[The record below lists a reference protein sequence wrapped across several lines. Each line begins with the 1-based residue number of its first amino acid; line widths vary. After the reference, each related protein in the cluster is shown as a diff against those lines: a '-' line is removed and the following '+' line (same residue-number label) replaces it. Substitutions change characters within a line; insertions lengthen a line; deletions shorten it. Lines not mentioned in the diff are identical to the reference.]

1 VICVTAQDESAV
13 IHEGLNVAIFAAE
26 VAQLDFI
33 QLAPLRWRRPMI
45 VSSSFLARSF
55 ASVAASAWSAAA
67 PVDSEGVIDLTVA
80 DPDLSTPELIIDR
93 AVAALR
99 AGDTRYTETAGRP
112 HLRRAIAERHAH
124 LSGRPTAADN
134 VLLAPGAQC
143 ALYLAV
149 RSLAGP
155 GDHLVAIEPYY
166 VNYPATL
173 AATGA
178 EVGFIRTDPD
188 REFCVTQEGI
198 AAAIKP
204 KTKAIVFSNP
214 NNPSGRRLRH
224 DEMLALANVALERDL
239 WLISDEIYDDLS
251 YRDPWRPVQYGDF
264 VSLASSGLI
273 DDRLVVL
280 GSLSKSHAMTGWRM
294 GWMIAPQSLV
304 AQATVLADIVF
315 HGLPGFVQEAASAAI
330 LDKTTP
336 ERAVE
341 IYRRRRDAFAAG
353 LGQGRAP
360 IAIMPEAG
368 PFILCDI
375 RGTGLSGSRFAELA
389 LLDAGVGLVDGG
401 RFGRSTQG
409 FVRAALTRPEDV
421 LVKAGRRLG
430 ALFHRF
436 EGARSMGEGAARAAP
451 GGRPDPEL
459 AHCRSVPVGVANI

>member
-1 VICVTAQDESAV
+1 
-13 IHEGLNVAIFAAE
+13 
-26 VAQLDFI
+26 
-33 QLAPLRWRRPMI
+33 
-45 VSSSFLARSF
+45 
-55 ASVAASAWSAAA
+55 
-67 PVDSEGVIDLTVA
+67 VIDLTVA
-80 DPDLSTPELIIDR
+80 DPDLSTPELIVDR

-188 REFCVTQEGI
+188 RDFCVTREAI
-198 AAAIKP
+198 AAALRP
-204 KTKAIVFSNP
+204 NTKAIVFSNP
-214 NNPSGRRLRH
+214 NNPSGRGLRRE
-224 DEMLALANVALERDL
+224 EMLALANVALERHL
-239 WLISDEIYDDLS
+239 WLISDEIYGDLS
-251 YRDPWRPVQYGDF
+251 YADSWRPVQYGNF

-304 AQATVLADIVF
+304 EQATVLADIVF

-353 LGQGRAP
+353 LGQNRAP
-360 IAIMPEAG
+360 IARMPEAG

-375 RGTGLSGSRFAELA
+375 RNTGLTGTQFVELA
-389 LLDAGVGLVDGG
+389 LLEAGVALVDGG
-401 RFGRSTQG
+401 RFGRSTEG

-436 EGARSMGEGAARAAP
+436 EETRGKRKAAAQVAP
-451 GGRPDPEL
+451 RGRPAPEL
-459 AHCRSVPVGVANI
+459 ADGGCNVPVGVANI

>member
-1 VICVTAQDESAV
+1 
-13 IHEGLNVAIFAAE
+13 
-26 VAQLDFI
+26 
-33 QLAPLRWRRPMI
+33 MI

-55 ASVAASAWSAAA
+55 ASVASSAWSAAT
-67 PVDSEGVIDLTVA
+67 PVESEGVIDLTVA
-80 DPDLSTPELIIDR
+80 DPDLSTPELIVER
-93 AVAALR
+93 AVEALR

-112 HLRRAIAERHAH
+112 HLRRAIAERHAR

-149 RSLAGP
+149 RSIAGP

-188 REFCVTQEGI
+188 RDFCVTEEGI
-198 AAAIKP
+198 SEALRP
-204 KTKAIVFSNP
+204 NTKAIVFSNP
-214 NNPSGRRLRH
+214 NNPSGRRLRR

-239 WLISDEIYDDLS
+239 WLISDEIYSDLS

-273 DDRLVVL
+273 DDRLVIL
-280 GSLSKSHAMTGWRM
+280 GSLSKSHAMTGWRI
-294 GWMIAPQSLV
+294 GWMIGPQPLI
-304 AQATVLADIVF
+304 AQATALADIVF
-315 HGLPGFVQEAASAAI
+315 HGLPAFVQEAALAAI
-330 LDKTTP
+330 ADKTTP

-341 IYRRRRDAFAAG
+341 VYRRRREAFAAG
-353 LGQGRAP
+353 LGQSRAP
-360 IAIMPEAG
+360 IARMPEAG

-375 RGTGLSGSRFAELA
+375 RNTGLTGSEFVELA
-389 LLDAGVGLVDGG
+389 LLDAGVALVDGG
-401 RFGRSTQG
+401 RFGRSTEG

-436 EGARSMGEGAARAAP
+436 EGTRGKRKTPAQPAP
-451 GGRPDPEL
+451 GGRPVLEL
-459 AHCRSVPVGVANI
+459 ADAGYNCPVGVANV

>member
-1 VICVTAQDESAV
+1 
-13 IHEGLNVAIFAAE
+13 
-26 VAQLDFI
+26 
-33 QLAPLRWRRPMI
+33 MI

-55 ASVAASAWSAAA
+55 ASVDASGWSAAP
-67 PVDSEGVIDLTVA
+67 PVASEGVIDLTVA
-80 DPDLSTPELIIDR
+80 DPDLSTPELIVDR

-134 VLLAPGAQC
+134 VILAPGAQC

-178 EVGFIRTDPD
+178 EVGFIRTDAD
-188 REFCVTQEGI
+188 RDFCVTPEAI
-198 AAAIKP
+198 AAALRP
-204 KTKAIVFSNP
+204 NTKAIVFSNP

-224 DEMLALANVALERDL
+224 DEMLALVNVALERDL
-239 WLISDEIYDDLS
+239 WLISDEIYGDLS
-251 YRDPWRPVQYGDF
+251 YQDPWRPVQYGDF

-280 GSLSKSHAMTGWRM
+280 GSLSKSHAMTGWRL

-304 AQATVLADIVF
+304 AQATALADIVF
-315 HGLPGFVQEAASAAI
+315 HGLPGFVQEAALAAI
-330 LDKTTP
+330 ADKKTP

-341 IYRRRRDAFAAG
+341 IYRRRREAFAAG

-360 IAIMPEAG
+360 IARMPEAG
-368 PFILCDI
+368 PFVLCDI
-375 RGTGLSGSRFAELA
+375 RNTGLTGSEFVELA
-389 LLDAGVGLVDGG
+389 LLDAGVALVGGG
-401 RFGRSTQG
+401 RFGRSTEG

-430 ALFHRF
+430 ALFHRY
-436 EGARSMGEGAARAAP
+436 EGTRSRSGTPARLAP
-451 GGRPDPEL
+451 GGRPAGEL
-459 AHCRSVPVGVANI
+459 ANVGCKCPVGVADI

>member
-1 VICVTAQDESAV
+1 
-13 IHEGLNVAIFAAE
+13 
-26 VAQLDFI
+26 
-33 QLAPLRWRRPMI
+33 MI

-55 ASVAASAWSAAA
+55 ASVDASGWSAAT
-67 PVDSEGVIDLTVA
+67 PVDSEGVIDLSVA
-80 DPDLSTPELIIDR
+80 DPDLSTPELIVDR

-124 LSGRPTAADN
+124 LSGRPTAAEN
-134 VLLAPGAQC
+134 VLIAPGAQC

-188 REFCVTQEGI
+188 RDFCVTREAI
-198 AAAIKP
+198 AAALRP
-204 KTKAIVFSNP
+204 NTKAIVFSNP

-224 DEMLALANVALERDL
+224 DEMLALANIALERDI
-239 WLISDEIYDDLS
+239 WLISDEIYDALS
-251 YRDPWRPVQYGDF
+251 YADPWRPLQYGNF

-280 GSLSKSHAMTGWRM
+280 GSLSKSHAMTGWRL

-304 AQATVLADIVF
+304 AQATALADIVF

-341 IYRRRRDAFAAG
+341 VYRRRREAFAAG
-353 LGQGRAP
+353 LSQSGAP
-360 IAIMPEAG
+360 IARMPEAG

-375 RGTGLSGSRFAELA
+375 RSIGLTGSQFVELA
-389 LLDAGVGLVDGG
+389 LLDAGVALVDGG
-401 RFGRSTQG
+401 RFGRSTEG

-436 EGARSMGEGAARAAP
+436 EGTRSKGETAARVAP
-451 GGRPDPEL
+451 EKRPGRER
-459 AHCRSVPVGVANI
+459 AHCGCSFPVGVANI

>member
-1 VICVTAQDESAV
+1 
-13 IHEGLNVAIFAAE
+13 
-26 VAQLDFI
+26 
-33 QLAPLRWRRPMI
+33 MI
-45 VSSSFLARSF
+45 VSSSFLARSL

-67 PVDSEGVIDLTVA
+67 PVDLEGVIDLTVA
-80 DPDLSTPELIIDR
+80 DPDLSTPELIVER

-99 AGDTRYTETAGRP
+99 GGDTKYTETAGRP

-188 REFCVTQEGI
+188 RDFCVTPEAI
-198 AAAIKP
+198 AAALRP
-204 KTKAIVFSNP
+204 NTKAIVFSNP
-214 NNPSGRRLRH
+214 NNPSGRRLRR
-224 DEMLALANVALERDL
+224 DEMLALVNVALERDL
-239 WLISDEIYDDLS
+239 WLISDEIYRDLS
-251 YRDPWRPVQYGDF
+251 YADPWRPVQYGEF

-273 DDRLVVL
+273 DDRLVIL

-304 AQATVLADIVF
+304 AQATALADIVF
-315 HGLPGFVQEAASAAI
+315 HGLPGFVQEAALAAI
-330 LDKTTP
+330 EDIKAP

-360 IAIMPEAG
+360 IARMPEAG

-375 RGTGLSGSRFAELA
+375 RNTGLTGSQFVELA
-389 LLDAGVGLVDGG
+389 LVEAGVALVDGG
-401 RFGRSTQG
+401 RFGRSTEG

-430 ALFHRF
+430 ALFHRV
-436 EGARSMGEGAARAAP
+436 EGTRSAGETAARPVPKERP
-451 GGRPDPEL
+451 GPEL
-459 AHCRSVPVGVANI
+459 THSSCSFPVGVANL

>member
-1 VICVTAQDESAV
+1 
-13 IHEGLNVAIFAAE
+13 
-26 VAQLDFI
+26 
-33 QLAPLRWRRPMI
+33 MI

-67 PVDSEGVIDLTVA
+67 PVDSEGVIDLTVV
-80 DPDLSTPELIIDR
+80 DPDLSTPELIVDR

-112 HLRRAIAERHAH
+112 HLRRAIAERHEH
-124 LSGRPTAADN
+124 LSGRPTGAEN
-134 VLLAPGAQC
+134 VLLAFGAQC

-173 AATGA
+173 AVTGA

-188 REFCVTQEGI
+188 RDFCVTEEGI
-198 AAAIKP
+198 VAAVRP
-204 KTKAIVFSNP
+204 NTKAIVFSNP
-214 NNPSGRRLRH
+214 NNPSGRGLRR

-239 WLISDEIYDDLS
+239 WLISDEIYGDLS
-251 YRDPWRPVQYGDF
+251 YRDPWRPVQYGDS

-280 GSLSKSHAMTGWRM
+280 GSLSKSHAMTGWRI

-304 AQATVLADIVF
+304 AQATALADIVF

-330 LDKTTP
+330 LDKATP

-353 LGQGRAP
+353 LSQSRAP
-360 IAIMPEAG
+360 IARMPEAG

-375 RGTGLSGSRFAELA
+375 RDTGLTGSQFVELA
-389 LLDAGVGLVDGG
+389 LLDAGVALVDGG
-401 RFGRSTQG
+401 RFGRSTEG
-409 FVRAALTRPEDV
+409 FVRAALTRPEDI

-430 ALFHRF
+430 ALFLRF
-436 EGARSMGEGAARAAP
+436 EGTPSKREMAAQPTP
-451 GGRPDPEL
+451 GGWAVSEV
-459 AHCRSVPVGVANI
+459 AHGGCNPSVGVANV